1 MHTLTS
7 AVANLELPPPRKST
21 YTRAMLINLIL
32 LRHHMSADNCVW
44 KMFAQ
49 DPCQFNEDV
58 GETAMAI
65 LARVSEV
72 KPCKGQKLELSNK
85 IFRRLKLLS
94 AIPTQFTEV
103 TTDERERQYEL
114 SHQCPE
120 VTQSIAFLKRFVG
133 SASINGLT
141 EYHKTSFEKEA
152 DAVTSCHDVV
162 FMARFKAMDVTSQ
175 LTSDCPHFIRQLSK
189 RFFQNVE
196 TNDGWFDNGP
206 PSSQP
211 CDSEDQKSDHDQDDD
226 GDRHGHVSAEDD
238 TEPDT
243 QPSDDPDD
251 DILPPPSDS
260 GHADLMNDEA
270 DAPDAEQFRA
280 NQRRR
285 KRPVDVDQPQDQP
298 VHRQTND
305 RYNLRQQ
312 PRHSYD
318 LADGFYYQQYF
329 PDGAS
334 DP

>member
-32 LRHHMSADNCVW
+32 LRDHMSADNCVW

-103 TTDERERQYEL
+103 TTDERERLYEL

-152 DAVTSCHDVV
+152 DAVTSSHDVV

-175 LTSDCPHFIRQLSK
+175 LTSDCPHFIRQLS
-189 RFFQNVE
+189 RDFFKTLKPMMAGLTTVLLL
-196 TNDGWFDNGP
+196 
-206 PSSQP
+206 PSPVILKIRRVTTTKMMMATDMVTFQLKTTQSQ
-211 CDSEDQKSDHDQDDD
+211 
-226 GDRHGHVSAEDD
+226 
-238 TEPDT
+238 
-243 QPSDDPDD
+243 
-251 DILPPPSDS
+251 ILS
-260 GHADLMNDEA
+260 
-270 DAPDAEQFRA
+270 
-280 NQRRR
+280 
-285 KRPVDVDQPQDQP
+285 PV
-298 VHRQTND
+298 
-305 RYNLRQQ
+305 
-312 PRHSYD
+312 
-318 LADGFYYQQYF
+318 
-329 PDGAS
+329 
-334 DP
+334 